1 MPLSL
6 SVVAAGFLLYSGAW
20 ESINS
25 VQQNAPGR
33 STVVNISHHHHF
45 PKQQLQR
52 RKPTSSCFAATKKTD
67 IRGAIV
73 VKSFTSSQE
82 NDVENYKSACHSL
95 YMKLLIT
102 KNINFK
108 VSHTVIK
115 NCLEKSLTFLS
126 SVFIFGVKIQTLAI
140 TKFLSFY
147 FIKLKI

>member
-1 MPLSL
+1 M
-6 SVVAAGFLLYSGAW
+6 
-20 ESINS
+20 
-25 VQQNAPGR
+25 
-33 STVVNISHHHHF
+33 VNISHHHHF

-102 KNINFK
+102 KNYQFSSSFK

-126 SVFIFGVKIQTLAI
+126 SVIIFGVKIQTLAI
-140 TKFLSFY
+140 TNFLSFY